1 MPSPSSR
8 SPSQPPYFARLWQGW
23 SVWWRPWQNIDWLL
37 MGAVVS
43 LLLIGVVSIYSIDFN
58 KGEMNWLDHLITAG
72 VALITTLGIA
82 RWRYDTLQAWH
93 WYTYAATNLALVAV
107 SLFGVTA
114 LGAQRWI
121 QIGGFNVQPSEFAK
135 VGVIVT
141 VAALLN
147 RRPANN
153 LLGIARVVG
162 ALILPMGL
170 ILAQPNLGTALVFV
184 AITVGMLYWANA
196 HGGWIVLMISPLVSA
211 IILGLALPYNLSL
224 WLWLTWVAGMAILA
238 WWCLPLGLTGAVGAG
253 VLNLASGGLGQVL
266 WNLLHDYQKDR
277 ITLFLNPDKD
287 PLGGGYHLIQS
298 RIAVGAGGLLGRGLN
313 HGTQT
318 QLGFIPEQ
326 HTDFIF
332 SAIGEEFGLLGTF
345 LVLALFWFICLRIIQ
360 IANSAADDFGSL
372 IAIGMFAMIIFQV
385 VINIGMTI
393 GLSPVTGIPLPWLSY
408 GRSSL
413 MANAIALGLVQSVA
427 NFRPRQTNRRP

>member
-1 MPSPSSR
+1 MPISSSR
-8 SPSQPPYFARLWQGW
+8 SASQPRYLARLWQGW
-23 SVWWRPWQNIDWLL
+23 LLWWRPWQNMDWYLI
-37 MGAVVS
+37 GAVLC
-43 LLLIGVVSIYSIDFN
+43 LLLIGVVSIYSIDAN
-58 KGEMNWLDHLITAG
+58 KGDVNWLDHFITAG
-72 VALITTLGIA
+72 VALITTLVIA

-93 WYTYAATNLALVAV
+93 WFTYAATNLSLVAV

-135 VGVIVT
+135 VGVIIT
-141 VAALLN
+141 LAALLN
-147 RRPANN
+147 RRPADQ

-196 HGGWIVLMISPLVSA
+196 HGGWIILMISPLVSA

-224 WLWLTWVAGMAILA
+224 WLWLAWAAGMAVLA

-253 VLNLASGGLGQVL
+253 VLNLASGGLGQVF

-298 RIAVGAGGLLGRGLN
+298 RIAVGAGGLFGRGFN

-332 SAIGEEFGLLGTF
+332 SAIGEEFGLIGAL

-413 MANAIALGLVQSVA
+413 MANAVALGLVQSVA